1 MPPVKKAGGTAF
13 KKDVEFVT
21 RDDDGDDGNQ
31 VAAGIVMVPDKVDL
45 QNDFVRE
52 DTLRSF
58 ADQFATFYEAGEAGG
73 GVMHAVFPDSWMDL
87 ERNEVLDESEEIGG
101 ETVEAGAWVQ
111 EWAIEDDGL
120 WGLIED
126 DIISGYSIGAVQVD
140 WNGPYEQG
148 ELDDVDVP
156 DEIGDELVYELIDGI
171 IREVSAVDIPAVP
184 DAQILEASAKSGAAQ
199 KRLGDYLGDPDGFIE
214 EAMARGHS
222 EEHAE
227 RLWEHLNRAVEVEG
241 SNEPGAKSRVTE
253 AAKTLVDLLTVS
265 GGDGRSATRAER
277 GGRDA
282 QAPADDVDDPDGQ
295 DDKDAAGGDTP
306 ADDGGS
312 KSADDTT
319 MSNDNGGDGS
329 GDGGDAGK
337 SLAEE
342 NAEQI
347 KDLTETVETLTA
359 ALKGEEPTVEIEVD
373 GETHEVPKSQ
383 AKSALGIDDGGAG
396 DDVQEEIKELRERLD
411 SISRQSGVGSDQLS
425 GGASGDGEGGKE
437 SGLEGLGEALS

>member
-1 MPPVKKAGGTAF
+1 MPPVRKAGGTAF

-21 RDDDGDDGNQ
+21 RDDDGDDDQ
-31 VAAGIVMVPDKVDL
+31 IAAGIVMVPDKADL

-58 ADQFATFYEAGEAGG
+58 ADQFATFYEAGQAGG

-101 ETVEAGAWVQ
+101 GTVEAGAWVQ

-140 WNGPYEQG
+140 WNGPYEQD

-184 DAQILEASAKSGAAQ
+184 DAQILEASAKSGVAE

-222 EEHAE
+222 EEDAE

-241 SNEPGAKSRVTE
+241 SNEPGTKSRVTE

-265 GGDGRSATRAER
+265 GSDGRSTTRAER
-277 GGRDA
+277 ADRDA
-282 QAPADDVDDPDGQ
+282 QAPADDIDDADGQ

-319 MSNDNGGDGS
+319 MSNDNGGDG
-329 GDGGDAGK
+329 GDAGK

-347 KDLTETVETLTA
+347 KELTQTVESLTA

-425 GGASGDGEGGKE
+425 GGASGEGEDGKE

>member
-1 MPPVKKAGGTAF
+1 MPSVKQAGGTAF
-13 KKDVEFVT
+13 KKDVEFIT
-21 RDDDGDDGNQ
+21 KDDEDDEQ
-31 VAAGIVMVPDKVDL
+31 VAAGIVMVPDKADL

-73 GVMHAVFPDSWMDL
+73 GVMHAVFPDTWMDL

-101 ETVEAGAWVQ
+101 ETVAAGAWVQ
-111 EWAIEDDGL
+111 EWAIQDDGL
-120 WGLIED
+120 WGLIQD

-140 WNGPYEQG
+140 WNGPYEQE

-156 DEIGDELVYELIDGI
+156 EELGDELVYELIDGI

-184 DAQILEASAKSGAAQ
+184 DAQILEAAAKSGAAE
-199 KRLGDYLGDPDGFIE
+199 KRLGEYLGDPDGFIE
-214 EAMARGHS
+214 EALARGHS

-227 RLWEHLNRAVEVEG
+227 RLWETLNRAVEVEG
-241 SNEPGAKSRVTE
+241 SNDPGTKSRVTE
-253 AAKTLVDLLTVS
+253 AAKTLVDLLTLS
-265 GGDGRSATRAER
+265 GKRGGRSKSRETRAER
-277 GGRDA
+277 GA
-282 QAPADDVDDPDGQ
+282 QTPADDVDDVDDPS
-295 DDKDAAGGDTP
+295 DKDAAGGDTP

-312 KSADDTT
+312 QPADDTT

-329 GDGGDAGK
+329 DDSGDAGK
-337 SLAEE
+337 ALAEE

-347 KDLTETVETLTA
+347 KELTETVETLTA
-359 ALKGEEPTVEIEVD
+359 ALKGEEPTVELEID

-396 DDVQEEIKELRERLD
+396 DGVEDEIKELRERLD

-425 GGASGDGEGGKE
+425 GSAGGDGEGGKE
-437 SGLEGLGEALS
+437 SGLEDLGAALS